1 MDNKI
6 IIEFIMREIND
17 LHTMIGSLNEKDA
30 LSPYLVEIAKTKA
43 KSLYQEFILL
53 SQINPLSSE
62 KEDQD
67 KSLQP
72 ETKEDKEITSS
83 PLFSSAELKND
94 SFDLSHFQ
102 QSLTLQD
109 EEEQDNATGQEEEE
123 TAVTDSDDSKI
134 TEDGS
139 KQPAVSAPDPFA
151 LEDHDQEQSKAKQ
164 ENKPSANIDDVIE
177 ETLSS
182 NSSTTLNEK
191 YQSAYN
197 SLISGK
203 SVEKKAE
210 LPIAN
215 LLTAISINDQY
226 LFTRELFNNDKDFY
240 DRSISYI
247 NSCSNIHEAVSYM
260 KENFHWKKNE
270 TSKKFLE
277 FVKRRF
283 S

>member
-1 MDNKI
+1 
-6 IIEFIMREIND
+6 
-17 LHTMIGSLNEKDA
+17 MIGSLNEKDA

-53 SQINPLSSE
+53 SQMNPLSSE
-62 KEDQD
+62 KEDQGEPVQSELKKD
-67 KSLQP
+67 NGRS
-72 ETKEDKEITSS
+72 SS
-83 PLFSSAELKND
+83 PLFSAAELKTD

-102 QSLTLQD
+102 QSLTLRNEGKPVDQT
-109 EEEQDNATGQEEEE
+109 EQEIETEKTDTADSLVEADASEPATP
-123 TAVTDSDDSKI
+123 SF
-134 TEDGS
+134 
-139 KQPAVSAPDPFA
+139 DPFT
-151 LEDHDQEQSKAKQ
+151 LEDQDKEQEPTQTEQEKDSSKDTK
-164 ENKPSANIDDVIE
+164 DLIE
-177 ETLSS
+177 ETLNSD
-182 NSSTTLNEK
+182 NSSTDLNEK

-197 SLISGK
+197 SLIPGK
-203 SVEKKAE
+203 NVEKKVE

-247 NSCSNIHEAVSYM
+247 NSCSSIHEAVNYM